1 MWFRNLTLYRLP
13 EFNLSAEELAQA
25 LKQHAYM
32 PCTDLEM
39 SSQGWIAPRDGG
51 SLVHAVNG
59 QMLITLCVEKKL
71 LPAAVVKEATQARA
85 AEAEEQQG
93 FKPGRKQMR
102 EIKDAVTDE
111 LLPKAFS
118 IRTKIAAWIDP
129 ANGWLAIDAPSSTK
143 ADALIGYLFKSVEK
157 LDLVAVRVKHA
168 PVAAMTEW
176 LATDAAPAGFT
187 IDQDAEL
194 RATGEGRATVRY
206 VQHAL
211 EPADV
216 SRHIAAGK
224 RCTQLAMTWNDRV
237 SFVLTD
243 GLTLKRVAALD
254 VIKETAGATEQ
265 TADEAFDG
273 DFLLMAGELGRMLA
287 DLMEALGGEQAPE
300 APNDLV
306 SAAEDAVSPASGE
319 PDPLYPQA
327 VEVVQKAKRA
337 SISFV
342 QRHLRI
348 GYNRAARLL
357 EQMEGGMIVSSEASD
372 GSRRVLAGSA
382 A

>member
-13 EFNLSAEELAQA
+13 NFDLSAEELTHA
-25 LKQHAYM
+25 LLGHAYI

-39 SSQGWIAPRDGG
+39 SSQGWVAPRDGG
-51 SLVHAVNG
+51 GLVHSVNG

-71 LPAAVVKEATQARA
+71 LPAAVVNEATRERA
-85 AEAEEQQG
+85 AEAEEKQG
-93 FKPGRKQMR
+93 FKPGRKQLR
-102 EIKDAVTDE
+102 EIKEAVTDE

-129 ANGWLAIDAPSSTK
+129 ANGWLAIDAPSSAK
-143 ADALIGYLFKSVEK
+143 ADALTGYLFKSVDK
-157 LDLVAVRVKHA
+157 LELATVRVKHA

-176 LATDAAPAGFT
+176 LATDSAPASFT

-211 EPADV
+211 EQADV

-224 RCTQLAMTWNDRV
+224 RCTHLAMTWNDRV

-243 GLTLKRVAALD
+243 GLTIKRVAALD

-287 DLMEALGGEQAPE
+287 DLIDALGGEQAPE

-306 SAAEDAVSPASGE
+306 SAAEDAASPASGE

-327 VEVVQKAKRA
+327 VDLVQKAKRA
-337 SISFV
+337 SISLV
-342 QRHLRI
+342 QRHLCI

-357 EQMEGGMIVSSEASD
+357 DQMEGGRIVSPMSSD
-372 GSRRVLAGSA
+372 GSRKVLAGATS
-382 A
+382 

>member
-1 MWFRNLTLYRLP
+1 MWFRNLTLYRLTD
-13 EFNLSAEELAQA
+13 FQLSAEELAEA
-25 LKQHAYM
+25 LEQHAYT

-39 SSQGWIAPRDGG
+39 SSQGWIPPRDGG
-51 SLVHAVNG
+51 SLVHSVNG
-59 QMLITLCVEKKL
+59 QMLITLCIEKKL
-71 LPAAVVKEATQARA
+71 LPAAVVKEAAQARA

-93 FKPGRKQMR
+93 YKPGRKQLR

-143 ADALIGYLFKSVEK
+143 ADALTGYLFKSVDK
-157 LDLVAVRVKHA
+157 LELVTLRVKHA

-206 VQHAL
+206 VQHTL
-211 EPADV
+211 ESEDV

-224 RCTQLAMTWNDRV
+224 RCTHLAMTWNDRV
-237 SFVLTD
+237 SFVLTE

-254 VIKETAGATEQ
+254 VLKESAGSAEQ

-273 DFLLMAGELGRMLA
+273 DFLLMAGELARLLS
-287 DLMEALGGEQAPE
+287 DLVYALGGEQVPE
-300 APNDLV
+300 APDDLV
-306 SAAEDAVSPASGE
+306 SAAEDAESPAATDA
-319 PDPLYPQA
+319 DPLYPQA

-337 SISFV
+337 SISLV

-357 EQMEGGMIVSSEASD
+357 EQMEGGCIVSPMGSD
-372 GSRRVLAGSA
+372 GSRKVLAGA
-382 A
+382 PA

>member
-1 MWFRNLTLYRLP
+1 MWFRNLTLYRLS
-13 EFNLSAEELAQA
+13 EFHLSAEELDEA
-25 LKQHAYM
+25 LAKHAYIA
-32 PCTDLEM
+32 CTDLEM
-39 SSQGWIAPRDGG
+39 SSQGWISPRDGG
-51 SLVHAVNG
+51 SLVHSVNG
-59 QMLITLCVEKKL
+59 QMLITLCIEKKL
-71 LPAAVVKEATQARA
+71 LPAAVVKEAAQARA
-85 AEAEEQQG
+85 AEIEEQQG
-93 FKPGRKQMR
+93 YKPGRKQLR

-143 ADALIGYLFKSVEK
+143 ADALTGYLFKSIDK
-157 LDLVAVRVKHA
+157 LDLVALRVNNA

-176 LATDAAPAGFT
+176 LATDSAPAGFT

-206 VQHAL
+206 VQHTL
-211 EPADV
+211 EAEDV

-224 RCTQLAMTWNDRV
+224 RCTHLAMTWNDRV

-254 VIKETAGATEQ
+254 VLKETSTAEQ

-273 DFLLMAGELGRMLA
+273 DFLLMAGELARLLS
-287 DLMEALGGEQAPE
+287 DLLHALGGERAPE
-300 APNDLV
+300 APDDLI
-306 SAAEDAVSPASGE
+306 SAAEDAESPAADDV
-319 PDPLYPQA
+319 DPLYPQA
-327 VEVVQKAKRA
+327 VEVVTKRKRA
-337 SISFV
+337 SISLV

-357 EQMEGGMIVSSEASD
+357 EQMEGTQIVSPMGSD
-372 GSRRVLAGSA
+372 GSRTVLAGA
-382 A
+382 AA

>member
-1 MWFRNLTLYRLP
+1 MWFRNLTLYRLA
-13 EFNLSAEELAQA
+13 EFHLSAEELDEA
-25 LKQHAYM
+25 LAKHAYIA
-32 PCTDLEM
+32 CTDLEM
-39 SSQGWIAPRDGG
+39 SSQGWISPRDGG
-51 SLVHAVNG
+51 SLVHSVNG
-59 QMLITLCVEKKL
+59 QMLITLCIEKKL
-71 LPAAVVKEATQARA
+71 LPAAVVKEAAQARA
-85 AEAEEQQG
+85 AEIEEQQG
-93 FKPGRKQMR
+93 YKPGRKQLR

-143 ADALIGYLFKSVEK
+143 ADALTGYLFKSIDK
-157 LDLVAVRVKHA
+157 LDLVALRVNNA

-176 LATDAAPAGFT
+176 LATDSAPAGFT

-206 VQHAL
+206 VQHTL
-211 EPADV
+211 EPEDV
-216 SRHIAAGK
+216 NRHIAAGK
-224 RCTQLAMTWNDRV
+224 RCTHLAMTWNDRV

-254 VIKETAGATEQ
+254 VLKETAGVAEQ

-273 DFLLMAGELGRMLA
+273 DFLLMAGELARLLS
-287 DLMEALGGEQAPE
+287 DLLYALGGEHAPE
-300 APNDLV
+300 APDDLV
-306 SAAEDAVSPASGE
+306 SAAEDAESPSADDVDS
-319 PDPLYPQA
+319 LYPQA
-327 VEVVQKAKRA
+327 VKVVQKAKRA
-337 SISFV
+337 SISLV

-357 EQMEGGMIVSSEASD
+357 EQMEGACIVSSMGSD
-372 GSRRVLAGSA
+372 GSRRVLAGSTT
-382 A
+382 